1 MTDGTPA
8 TDGTPVTDGPTLAAM
23 SEATSTT
30 EARGAEDAP
39 RASRPAPRSF
49 PWAVPPDATD
59 DEIRVGRRRWYA
71 GAVFALLW
79 QVLEV
84 IAVWTDGRSLRAH
97 VVSTIALA
105 VVYAAYLFAP
115 ELMWRRSLRGRV
127 VVLAGVAV
135 LAALLL
141 LVVGPLAVWTWLLVA
156 ALSGFVAER
165 FWVAGVVVL
174 GIVGAQFLVAASTGW
189 DTAVNSGILFAPVI
203 TVSVGASML
212 FFGRQREAE
221 QRLGFAQDEITRLAV
236 VEERARFSRDLH
248 DVLGHSLTVVAMKS
262 ELAARLV
269 DVDPARAKVEM
280 QDVERLSRDALQGL
294 RRAVSGYRE
303 ADLDAELVSARAA
316 LSAAA
321 IDAVLPADGSAA
333 GDEVRSLFAW
343 VLREGITN
351 VIRHA
356 AASRVRVTLTR
367 TTLTIEDDGTGSTA
381 GATATA
387 GARTGGAFD
396 LTGGNGLRG
405 LRERADAV
413 GATLTTGTS
422 DLGGFLLRV
431 ERSRR

>member
-1 MTDGTPA
+1 
-8 TDGTPVTDGPTLAAM
+8 M
-23 SEATSTT
+23 SEATRTA
-30 EARGAEDAP
+30 EARGAENAP
-39 RASRPAPRSF
+39 RASRPSRPSARSF
-49 PWAVPPDATD
+49 PWAVPPGASD
-59 DEIRVGRRRWYA
+59 DDIRIGRRRWYT

-79 QVLEV
+79 QVLEI
-84 IAVWTDGRSLRAH
+84 IAVWSDGRSLRAH

-127 VVLAGVAV
+127 VVLAGVAL
-135 LAALLL
+135 LAGMLLF
-141 LVVGPLAVWTWLLVA
+141 VVGPLAVWTWLLVA

-165 FWVAGVVVL
+165 FWVAGAVVL
-174 GIVGAQFLVAASTGW
+174 AILGAQFLVAASTGW
-189 DTAVNSGILFAPVI
+189 DAAVNSGILFAPVI

-221 QRLGFAQDEITRLAV
+221 QRLGVAQDEITRLAV

-269 DVDPARAKVEM
+269 DVDPARAKTEM
-280 QDVERLSRDALQGL
+280 QDVERLSREALQGL

-316 LSAAA
+316 LEAAA
-321 IDAVLPADGSAA
+321 IDAVLPTDGDAAAD
-333 GDEVRSLFAW
+333 DVRSLFAW
-343 VLREGITN
+343 VLREGVTN
-351 VIRHA
+351 VVRHA
-356 AASRVRVTLTR
+356 AARRVRVALTR
-367 TTLTIEDDGTGSTA
+367 TALTIEDDGTGLLDPDAAST
-381 GATATA
+381 TP
-387 GARTGGAFD
+387 
-396 LTGGNGLRG
+396 GNGLRG

-413 GATLTTGTS
+413 GATMTTGTS

-431 ERSRR
+431 ERKRR

>member
-1 MTDGTPA
+1 
-8 TDGTPVTDGPTLAAM
+8 M
-23 SEATSTT
+23 SEATRTA
-30 EARGAEDAP
+30 EARGAENAP
-39 RASRPAPRSF
+39 RASRPTRPAPRSF
-49 PWAVPPDATD
+49 PWAVPPGAS
-59 DEIRVGRRRWYA
+59 DEDIRIGRRRWYA

-79 QVLEV
+79 QVLEI
-84 IAVWTDGRSLRAH
+84 IAVWSDGRSLRTH

-115 ELMWRRSLRGRV
+115 ELMWRRGLRGRV
-127 VVLAGVAV
+127 LVLAGVAL
-135 LAALLL
+135 LAGLLL

-165 FWVAGVVVL
+165 FWIAGVVVL
-174 GIVGAQFLVAASTGW
+174 GILGAQFLVAASTGW
-189 DTAVNSGILFAPVI
+189 DQAVNSGILFAPVI

-221 QRLGFAQDEITRLAV
+221 QRLGVAQDEITRLAV

-269 DVDPARAKVEM
+269 DLDPARAKTEM
-280 QDVERLSRDALQGL
+280 QDVERLSREALQGL

-303 ADLDAELVSARAA
+303 ADLDAELLSARAA
-316 LSAAA
+316 LTAAD
-321 IDAVLPADGSAA
+321 IDAVLPEDGDAA
-333 GDEVRSLFAW
+333 AEDVRSLFAW

-367 TTLTIEDDGTGSTA
+367 TALTVEDDGTGSTA
-381 GATATA
+381 GSEA
-387 GARTGGAFD
+387 GAAAAFSV
-396 LTGGNGLRG
+396 TGGNGLRG

-422 DLGGFLLRV
+422 DLGGFRLRV

>member
-1 MTDGTPA
+1 
-8 TDGTPVTDGPTLAAM
+8 M
-23 SEATSTT
+23 SEVTSTT
-30 EARGAEDAP
+30 TGPARP
-39 RASRPAPRSF
+39 RAY
-49 PWAVPPDATD
+49 PWAVPPGAGD
-59 DEIRVGRRRWYA
+59 DDIRVGRRRWYTGA
-71 GAVFALLW
+71 GFALLW

-84 IAVWTDGRSLRAH
+84 VAVWTDGRSLRAH
-97 VVSTIALA
+97 VVSSMALA

-115 ELMWRRSLRGRV
+115 ELMWRRSLRARTAV
-127 VVLAGVAV
+127 IAAVAL

-141 LVVGPLAVWTWLLVA
+141 LVVGPLAVWTWMLVA

-165 FWVAGVVVL
+165 FWVSGVVVL
-174 GIVGAQFLVAASTGW
+174 AIVGAQFLVAASTGW
-189 DTAVNSGILFAPVI
+189 DTAAGNGILFAPVI

-221 QRLGFAQDEITRLAV
+221 QRLGVAQDEITRLAV

-269 DVDPARAKVEM
+269 GVDPARAEVEM
-280 QDVERLSRDALQGL
+280 QDVERLSREALHEL

-303 ADLDAELVSARAA
+303 ADLDAELVSARSA
-316 LSAAA
+316 LAAA
-321 IDAVLPADGSAA
+321 SVTAMLPEDGAAA
-333 GDEVRSLFAW
+333 GDDVRSLFAW
-343 VLREGITN
+343 VLREGVTN
-351 VIRHA
+351 VLRHA

-367 TTLTIEDDGTGSTA
+367 STLTVEDDGTGVLAPPSTA
-381 GATATA
+381 AV
-387 GARTGGAFD
+387 
-396 LTGGNGLRG
+396 LGGNGLRG

-431 ERSRR
+431 GRRPR

>member
-1 MTDGTPA
+1 M
-8 TDGTPVTDGPTLAAM
+8 TDGPTLTPM
-23 SEATSTT
+23 SEATRTA
-30 EARGAEDAP
+30 EARGAANAP
-39 RASRPAPRSF
+39 RASRPTRPAPRSF
-49 PWAVPPDATD
+49 PWAVPPGAS
-59 DEIRVGRRRWYA
+59 DEDIRIGRRRWYA

-79 QVLEV
+79 QVLEI
-84 IAVWTDGRSLRAH
+84 IAVWSDGRSLRAH

-127 VVLAGVAV
+127 VVLAGVAL
-135 LAALLL
+135 LAGLLL
-141 LVVGPLAVWTWLLVA
+141 FVVGPLAVWTWLLVA

-165 FWVAGVVVL
+165 LWVAGVVVL
-174 GIVGAQFLVAASTGW
+174 AILGAQFLVAASTGW

-221 QRLGFAQDEITRLAV
+221 QRLGVAQDEITRLAV

-269 DVDPARAKVEM
+269 DVDPARAKTEM
-280 QDVERLSRDALQGL
+280 QDVERLSREALQGL
-294 RRAVSGYRE
+294 RHAVSGYRE

-316 LSAAA
+316 LEAAEIDAALPHDGDAAA
-321 IDAVLPADGSAA
+321 DD
-333 GDEVRSLFAW
+333 VRSLFAW
-343 VLREGITN
+343 VLREGVTN
-351 VIRHA
+351 VVRHA

-367 TTLTIEDDGTGSTA
+367 TALTIEDDGTGLLDPDAAST
-381 GATATA
+381 TP
-387 GARTGGAFD
+387 
-396 LTGGNGLRG
+396 GNGLRG

-413 GATLTTGTS
+413 GARLTTGTS
-422 DLGGFLLRV
+422 DLGGFRLRV
-431 ERSRR
+431 ERERR

>member
-1 MTDGTPA
+1 M
-8 TDGTPVTDGPTLAAM
+8 TDGPTLAPM
-23 SEATSTT
+23 SEATGTA
-30 EARGAEDAP
+30 EARGAENAP
-39 RASRPAPRSF
+39 RASRPSRPAPRSF
-49 PWAVPPDATD
+49 PWAVPPGASD
-59 DEIRVGRRRWYA
+59 DDIRIGRRRWYA

-84 IAVWTDGRSLRAH
+84 IAVWNDGRSLRAH
-97 VVSTIALA
+97 VVSSIALA

-127 VVLAGVAV
+127 VVLAGVAL
-135 LAALLL
+135 LAGLLL
-141 LVVGPLAVWTWLLVA
+141 FVVGPLAVWTWLLVA
-156 ALSGFVAER
+156 ALSGFVAGR
-165 FWVAGVVVL
+165 AWVAGVVVL
-174 GIVGAQFLVAASTGW
+174 VILGAQFLVAASTGW
-189 DTAVNSGILFAPVI
+189 ETAVNSGILFAPVI

-221 QRLGFAQDEITRLAV
+221 QRLGVAQDEITRLAV

-269 DVDPARAKVEM
+269 DVDPVRARTEM
-280 QDVERLSRDALQGL
+280 QDVERLSREALQGL

-316 LSAAA
+316 LEAAGT
-321 IDAVLPADGSAA
+321 DAVLPRDGDAA
-333 GDEVRSLFAW
+333 GDDVRSLFAW
-343 VLREGITN
+343 VLREGVTN
-351 VIRHA
+351 VLRHA

-367 TTLTIEDDGTGSTA
+367 TALTVEDDGTGMLDPDSPA
-381 GATATA
+381 ASV
-387 GARTGGAFD
+387 
-396 LTGGNGLRG
+396 GNGLRG

-431 ERSRR
+431 ERSGR

>member
-1 MTDGTPA
+1 
-8 TDGTPVTDGPTLAAM
+8 M
-23 SEATSTT
+23 SETTSTA
-30 EARGAEDAP
+30 EARDDASTAT
-39 RASRPAPRSF
+39 RSQARPRSF
-49 PWAVPPDATD
+49 PWAVPPGAS
-59 DEIRVGRRRWYA
+59 DEDIRTGRRRWYA

-84 IAVWTDGRSLRAH
+84 LAVWGDGRSLRAH
-97 VVSTIALA
+97 VVSSIALA

-115 ELMWRRSLRGRV
+115 ELMWRRSMRGRV
-127 VVLAGVAV
+127 AVLLGVAV
-135 LAALLL
+135 LAGLLL
-141 LVVGPLAVWTWLLVA
+141 FVVGPLAVWTWLLVA

-165 FWVAGVVVL
+165 SWVAGVVVL

-189 DTAVNSGILFAPVI
+189 DSAVNSGILFAPVI

-269 DVDPARAKVEM
+269 DVDPLRAKAEM

-316 LSAAA
+316 LEAAG
-321 IDAVLPADGSAA
+321 IDAVLPLDGDVAAD
-333 GDEVRSLFAW
+333 DVRSLFAW
-343 VLREGITN
+343 VLREGVTN

-356 AASRVRVTLTR
+356 AASRVRVDLTR
-367 TTLTIEDDGTGSTA
+367 TSLAIEDDGTGTTA
-381 GATATA
+381 GSSA
-387 GARTGGAFD
+387 GSSGAFSV
-396 LTGGNGLRG
+396 TGGNGLRG

-431 ERSRR
+431 DRRTTR

>member
-1 MTDGTPA
+1 
-8 TDGTPVTDGPTLAAM
+8 M
-23 SEATSTT
+23 SGASRTA

-39 RASRPAPRSF
+39 RASRPSPRSF
-49 PWAVPPDATD
+49 PWAVPPEASD
-59 DEIRVGRRRWYA
+59 DDIRVGRRRWYA

-97 VVSTIALA
+97 VVSSVALA

-127 VVLAGVAV
+127 VVLAGVAL
-135 LAALLL
+135 LAGLLL

-174 GIVGAQFLVAASTGW
+174 GIVGAQFLVAVSTGW
-189 DTAVNSGILFAPVI
+189 DTAVDSGILFAPVI

-221 QRLGFAQDEITRLAV
+221 QRLGVAQDEITRLAV

-262 ELAARLV
+262 ELAVRLAE
-269 DVDPARAKVEM
+269 VDPTRARVEM
-280 QDVERLSRDALQGL
+280 QDVERLAREALQGL

-303 ADLDAELVSARAA
+303 ADLDAEVRSARAA
-316 LSAAA
+316 LTAAA
-321 IDAVLPADGSAA
+321 ITATLPDDGRVA
-333 GDEVRSLFAW
+333 GDDVRSLFAW
-343 VLREGITN
+343 VLREGVTN
-351 VIRHA
+351 ILRHA

-367 TTLTIEDDGTGSTA
+367 TALTVEDDGTGVLAPPSTA
-381 GATATA
+381 AV
-387 GARTGGAFD
+387 
-396 LTGGNGLRG
+396 LGGNGLRG

-431 ERSRR
+431 ERSPR

>member
-1 MTDGTPA
+1 
-8 TDGTPVTDGPTLAAM
+8 M
-23 SEATSTT
+23 SEATRTA
-30 EARGAEDAP
+30 EARGAENAP
-39 RASRPAPRSF
+39 RASRPTRPAPRSF
-49 PWAVPPDATD
+49 PWAVPPGAS
-59 DEIRVGRRRWYA
+59 DEDIRIGRRRWYA

-79 QVLEV
+79 QVLEI
-84 IAVWTDGRSLRAH
+84 IAVWSDGRSLRAH

-127 VVLAGVAV
+127 VVLAGVAL
-135 LAALLL
+135 LAGLLL
-141 LVVGPLAVWTWLLVA
+141 FVVGPLAVWTWLLVA

-174 GIVGAQFLVAASTGW
+174 AILGAQFLVAASTGW

-221 QRLGFAQDEITRLAV
+221 QRLGVAQDEITRLAV

-269 DVDPARAKVEM
+269 DVDPARAKTEM
-280 QDVERLSRDALQGL
+280 QDVERLSREALQGL
-294 RRAVSGYRE
+294 RHAVSGYRE

-316 LSAAA
+316 LEAAEIDVALPHDGDAAA
-321 IDAVLPADGSAA
+321 DD
-333 GDEVRSLFAW
+333 VRSLFAW
-343 VLREGITN
+343 VLREGVTN
-351 VIRHA
+351 VVRHA

-367 TTLTIEDDGTGSTA
+367 TALTIEDDGTGLLDPDAAST
-381 GATATA
+381 TP
-387 GARTGGAFD
+387 
-396 LTGGNGLRG
+396 GNGLRG

-413 GATLTTGTS
+413 GARLTTGTS
-422 DLGGFLLRV
+422 DLGGFRLRV
-431 ERSRR
+431 ERERR

>member
-1 MTDGTPA
+1 
-8 TDGTPVTDGPTLAAM
+8 M
-23 SEATSTT
+23 SEATRTA
-30 EARGAEDAP
+30 EARGAENAP
-39 RASRPAPRSF
+39 RASRPSRPSARSF
-49 PWAVPPDATD
+49 PWAVPPGASD
-59 DEIRVGRRRWYA
+59 DDIRIGRRRWYA

-79 QVLEV
+79 QVLEI
-84 IAVWTDGRSLRAH
+84 IAVWSDGRSLRAH

-127 VVLAGVAV
+127 VVLAGVAL
-135 LAALLL
+135 LAGMLLF
-141 LVVGPLAVWTWLLVA
+141 VVGPLAVWTWLLVA

-165 FWVAGVVVL
+165 FWVAGAVVL
-174 GIVGAQFLVAASTGW
+174 AILGAQFLVAASTGW
-189 DTAVNSGILFAPVI
+189 DAAVNSGILFAPVI

-221 QRLGFAQDEITRLAV
+221 QRLGVAQDEITRLAV

-269 DVDPARAKVEM
+269 DVDPARAKTEM
-280 QDVERLSRDALQGL
+280 QDVERLSREALQGL

-316 LSAAA
+316 LEAAA
-321 IDAVLPADGSAA
+321 IDAVLPTDGDAAAD
-333 GDEVRSLFAW
+333 DVRSLFAW
-343 VLREGITN
+343 VLREGVTN
-351 VIRHA
+351 VVRHA
-356 AASRVRVTLTR
+356 AASRVRVALTR
-367 TTLTIEDDGTGSTA
+367 TALTIEDDGTGLLDPDAAST
-381 GATATA
+381 TP
-387 GARTGGAFD
+387 
-396 LTGGNGLRG
+396 GNGLRG

-431 ERSRR
+431 ERKRR

>member
-1 MTDGTPA
+1 M
-8 TDGTPVTDGPTLAAM
+8 TDGPTLAPM

-30 EARGAEDAP
+30 EARDAADAP
-39 RASRPAPRSF
+39 RASRPARTSPRSF
-49 PWAVPPDATD
+49 PWAVPPGAD
-59 DEIRVGRRRWYA
+59 DDDIRTARRRWYA

-84 IAVWTDGRSLRAH
+84 IAVWSDGRSLRAH
-97 VVSTIALA
+97 VLSSLALA
-105 VVYAAYLFAP
+105 VVYTAYLFAP
-115 ELMWRRSLRGRV
+115 EAMWRRSMRGRV
-127 VVLAGVAV
+127 VVLLGVAL
-135 LAALLL
+135 LAGLLL
-141 LVVGPLAVWTWLLVA
+141 FVVGPLAVWTWLLVA

-174 GIVGAQFLVAASTGW
+174 GIVGAQFLVAVSTGW

-221 QRLGFAQDEITRLAV
+221 QRLGVAQDEITRLAV

-269 DVDPARAKVEM
+269 DVDPVRAKTEM
-280 QDVERLSRDALQGL
+280 QDVERLSREALQGL

-303 ADLDAELVSARAA
+303 ADLDAELLSARAA
-316 LSAAA
+316 LEAAE
-321 IDAVLPADGSAA
+321 IDATLPADGSAA
-333 GDEVRSLFAW
+333 GDDVRSLFAW
-343 VLREGITN
+343 VLREGVTN

-367 TTLTIEDDGTGSTA
+367 TALTVEDDGTGTSAGSAA
-381 GATATA
+381 GA
-387 GARTGGAFD
+387 GGTFSV
-396 LTGGNGLRG
+396 TGGNGLRG
-405 LRERADAV
+405 LRERSDAV

-422 DLGGFLLRV
+422 DLGGFRLRV
-431 ERSRR
+431 ERSGR

>member
-1 MTDGTPA
+1 
-8 TDGTPVTDGPTLAAM
+8 M

-30 EARGAEDAP
+30 DASGTDDAS
-39 RASRPAPRSF
+39 RASRPSPRSF
-49 PWAVPPDATD
+49 PWAVPPGASD
-59 DEIRVGRRRWYA
+59 DDIRIGRRRWYT

-79 QVLEV
+79 QVLEI

-97 VVSTIALA
+97 VVSSIALA

-115 ELMWRRSLRGRV
+115 ELMWRRNLRERV
-127 VVLAGVAV
+127 LVLAGVAL
-135 LAALLL
+135 LAGLLL
-141 LVVGPLAVWTWLLVA
+141 LVVGPLAVWTWLLIA

-165 FWVAGVVVL
+165 FWVAAVVVL
-174 GIVGAQFLVAASTGW
+174 GIVAAQLLVAVSTGW
-189 DTAVNSGILFAPVI
+189 DNAVDNGILFAPVI

-221 QRLGFAQDEITRLAV
+221 QRLGVAQDEITRLAV

-262 ELAARLV
+262 ELATRLV
-269 DVDPARAKVEM
+269 DVDPARAKTEM
-280 QDVERLSRDALQGL
+280 QDVERLSREALQGL

-316 LSAAA
+316 LEAAA
-321 IDAVLPADGSAA
+321 IDAALPRDADAA
-333 GDEVRSLFAW
+333 ADDVRSLFAW
-343 VLREGITN
+343 VLREGVTN
-351 VIRHA
+351 IVRHA

-367 TTLTIEDDGTGSTA
+367 TALTVEDDGTGVLAPPSTA
-381 GATATA
+381 VV
-387 GARTGGAFD
+387 
-396 LTGGNGLRG
+396 LGGNGLRG
-405 LRERADAV
+405 LRERAEAV
-413 GATLTTGTS
+413 GAVLTTGTS

>member
-1 MTDGTPA
+1 
-8 TDGTPVTDGPTLAAM
+8 M
-23 SEATSTT
+23 SEATRTA
-30 EARGAEDAP
+30 EARGAENAP
-39 RASRPAPRSF
+39 HASRPSPRSF
-49 PWAVPPDATD
+49 PWAVPPGASD
-59 DEIRVGRRRWYA
+59 DDIRVGRRRWYA

-79 QVLEV
+79 QVLEI

-97 VVSTIALA
+97 VVSSIALA

-127 VVLAGVAV
+127 LVLAGVAL
-135 LAALLL
+135 LAGLLL
-141 LVVGPLAVWTWLLVA
+141 FVVGPLAVWTWLLVA

-165 FWVAGVVVL
+165 FWVAAVVVL

-221 QRLGFAQDEITRLAV
+221 QRLGVAQDEITRLAV

-262 ELAARLV
+262 ELAVRLV
-269 DVDPARAKVEM
+269 DVDPARAKTEM
-280 QDVERLSRDALQGL
+280 QDVERLSREALQGL

-316 LSAAA
+316 LAAA
-321 IDAVLPADGSAA
+321 SITAALPEDGEAA
-333 GDEVRSLFAW
+333 GDDVRSLFAW
-343 VLREGITN
+343 VLREGVTN
-351 VIRHA
+351 VLRHA

-367 TTLTIEDDGTGSTA
+367 TALTVEDDGTGVLAPPSTA
-381 GATATA
+381 AV
-387 GARTGGAFD
+387 
-396 LTGGNGLRG
+396 LGGNGLRG

-413 GATLTTGTS
+413 GAALTTGTS

-431 ERSRR
+431 ERSPR

>member
-1 MTDGTPA
+1 MTDGTTA
-8 TDGTPVTDGPTLAAM
+8 TDGAPVTDGPTLAPM

-30 EARGAEDAP
+30 EARGTADAP

-141 LVVGPLAVWTWLLVA
+141 FVVGPLAVWTWLLVA

-269 DVDPARAKVEM
+269 YVDPARAKVEM

-367 TTLTIEDDGTGSTA
+367 MTLTIEDDGTGSTV
-381 GATATA
+381 

-396 LTGGNGLRG
+396 VTGGNGLRG

>member
-1 MTDGTPA
+1 
-8 TDGTPVTDGPTLAAM
+8 M
-23 SEATSTT
+23 SEATGTA
-30 EARGAEDAP
+30 EARGAENAP
-39 RASRPAPRSF
+39 RASRPSRPAPRSF
-49 PWAVPPDATD
+49 PWAVPPGASD
-59 DEIRVGRRRWYA
+59 DDIRIGRRRWYA

-84 IAVWTDGRSLRAH
+84 IAVWNDGRSLRAH
-97 VVSTIALA
+97 VVSSIALA

-127 VVLAGVAV
+127 VVLAGVAL
-135 LAALLL
+135 LAGLLL
-141 LVVGPLAVWTWLLVA
+141 FVVGPLAVWTWLLVA
-156 ALSGFVAER
+156 ALSGFVAGR
-165 FWVAGVVVL
+165 AWVAGVVVL
-174 GIVGAQFLVAASTGW
+174 VILGAQFLVAASTGW
-189 DTAVNSGILFAPVI
+189 ETAVNSGILFAPVI

-221 QRLGFAQDEITRLAV
+221 QRLGVAQDEITRLAV

-269 DVDPARAKVEM
+269 DVDPVRARTEM
-280 QDVERLSRDALQGL
+280 QDVERLSREALQGL

-316 LSAAA
+316 LEAAGT
-321 IDAVLPADGSAA
+321 DAVLPRDGDAA
-333 GDEVRSLFAW
+333 GDDVRSLFAW
-343 VLREGITN
+343 VLREGVTN
-351 VIRHA
+351 VLRHA

-367 TTLTIEDDGTGSTA
+367 TALTVEDDGTGMLDPDSPA
-381 GATATA
+381 ASV
-387 GARTGGAFD
+387 
-396 LTGGNGLRG
+396 GNGLRG

-431 ERSRR
+431 ERSGR

>member
-1 MTDGTPA
+1 
-8 TDGTPVTDGPTLAAM
+8 M
-23 SEATSTT
+23 SEATRTA
-30 EARGAEDAP
+30 EARGAENAP
-39 RASRPAPRSF
+39 RASRPTRPAPRSF
-49 PWAVPPDATD
+49 PWAVPPGAS
-59 DEIRVGRRRWYA
+59 DEDIRIGRRRWYA

-79 QVLEV
+79 QVLEI
-84 IAVWTDGRSLRAH
+84 IAVWSDGRSLRAH

-127 VVLAGVAV
+127 VVLAGVAL
-135 LAALLL
+135 LAGLLL
-141 LVVGPLAVWTWLLVA
+141 FVVGPLAVWTWLLVA

-174 GIVGAQFLVAASTGW
+174 AILGAQFLVAASTGW

-221 QRLGFAQDEITRLAV
+221 QRLGVAQDEITRLAV

-269 DVDPARAKVEM
+269 DVDPARAKTEM
-280 QDVERLSRDALQGL
+280 QDVERLSREALQGL
-294 RRAVSGYRE
+294 RHAVSGYRE

-316 LSAAA
+316 LEAAEIDAALPHDGDAAA
-321 IDAVLPADGSAA
+321 DD
-333 GDEVRSLFAW
+333 VRSLFAW
-343 VLREGITN
+343 VLREGVTN
-351 VIRHA
+351 VVRHA

-367 TTLTIEDDGTGSTA
+367 TALTIEDDGTGLLDPDAAS
-381 GATATA
+381 ATP
-387 GARTGGAFD
+387 
-396 LTGGNGLRG
+396 GNGLRG

-413 GATLTTGTS
+413 GARLTTGTS
-422 DLGGFLLRV
+422 DLGGFRLRV
-431 ERSRR
+431 ERERR

>member
-1 MTDGTPA
+1 
-8 TDGTPVTDGPTLAAM
+8 M
-23 SEATSTT
+23 SEATRTA
-30 EARGAEDAP
+30 EARGAENAP
-39 RASRPAPRSF
+39 RASRPSRPSARSF
-49 PWAVPPDATD
+49 PWAVPPGASD
-59 DEIRVGRRRWYA
+59 DDIRIGRRRWYA

-79 QVLEV
+79 QVLEI
-84 IAVWTDGRSLRAH
+84 IAVWSDGRSLRAH

-127 VVLAGVAV
+127 VVLAGVA
-135 LAALLL
+135 LPAGMLLS
-141 LVVGPLAVWTWLLVA
+141 VVGPLAVWTWLLVA

-165 FWVAGVVVL
+165 FWVAGAVVL
-174 GIVGAQFLVAASTGW
+174 AILGAQFLVAASTGW
-189 DTAVNSGILFAPVI
+189 DAAVNSGILFAPVI

-221 QRLGFAQDEITRLAV
+221 QRLGVAQDEITRLAV

-269 DVDPARAKVEM
+269 DVDPARAKTEM
-280 QDVERLSRDALQGL
+280 QDVERLSREALQGL

-316 LSAAA
+316 LEAAA
-321 IDAVLPADGSAA
+321 IDAVLPTDGDAAAD
-333 GDEVRSLFAW
+333 DVRSLFAW
-343 VLREGITN
+343 VLREGVTN
-351 VIRHA
+351 VVRHA
-356 AASRVRVTLTR
+356 AASRVRVALTR
-367 TTLTIEDDGTGSTA
+367 TALTIEDDGTGLLDPDAAST
-381 GATATA
+381 TP
-387 GARTGGAFD
+387 
-396 LTGGNGLRG
+396 GNGLRG

-413 GATLTTGTS
+413 GASLTTGTS

-431 ERSRR
+431 ERKRR

>member
-1 MTDGTPA
+1 M
-8 TDGTPVTDGPTLAAM
+8 TDGPTLAPM
-23 SEATSTT
+23 SEATSTID
-30 EARGAEDAP
+30 ASSADDAP
-39 RASRPAPRSF
+39 RASRPSRPSPRSF
-49 PWAVPPDATD
+49 PWAVPPGATD
-59 DEIRVGRRRWYA
+59 DDIRIGRRRWYA

-97 VVSTIALA
+97 VVSSIALA

-115 ELMWRRSLRGRV
+115 EVMWRRSLRGRV
-127 VVLAGVAV
+127 LVLAGVAL
-135 LAALLL
+135 LAGLLL
-141 LVVGPLAVWTWLLVA
+141 FVVGPLAVWTWLLVA

-174 GIVGAQFLVAASTGW
+174 GIIGAQFLVAASTGW

-221 QRLGFAQDEITRLAV
+221 QRLGVAQDEITRLAV

-269 DVDPARAKVEM
+269 DVDPARAKTEM
-280 QDVERLSRDALQGL
+280 QDVERLSREALHGL

-316 LSAAA
+316 LAAA
-321 IDAVLPADGSAA
+321 SITAALPEDGAAV
-333 GDEVRSLFAW
+333 GDDVRSLFAW
-343 VLREGITN
+343 VLREGVTN
-351 VIRHA
+351 VLRHA

-367 TTLTIEDDGTGSTA
+367 TALTVEDDGTGVLAPPSTTA
-381 GATATA
+381 G
-387 GARTGGAFD
+387 
-396 LTGGNGLRG
+396 LGGNGLRG
-405 LRERADAV
+405 LGERADAV
-413 GATLTTGTS
+413 GAVLTTGTS

-431 ERSRR
+431 ERSPR

>member
-1 MTDGTPA
+1 M
-8 TDGTPVTDGPTLAAM
+8 TDGPTLAPM
-23 SEATSTT
+23 SEATRTA
-30 EARGAEDAP
+30 EARGAENAP
-39 RASRPAPRSF
+39 RASRPTRPAPRSF
-49 PWAVPPDATD
+49 PWAVPPGAS
-59 DEIRVGRRRWYA
+59 DEDIRIGRRRWYA

-79 QVLEV
+79 QVLEI
-84 IAVWTDGRSLRAH
+84 IAVWSDGRSLRAH

-127 VVLAGVAV
+127 VVLAGVAL
-135 LAALLL
+135 LAGLLL
-141 LVVGPLAVWTWLLVA
+141 FVVGPLAVWTWLLVA

-174 GIVGAQFLVAASTGW
+174 AILGAQFLVAASTGW

-221 QRLGFAQDEITRLAV
+221 QRLGVAQDEITRLAV

-269 DVDPARAKVEM
+269 DVDPARAKTEM
-280 QDVERLSRDALQGL
+280 QDVERLSREALQGL
-294 RRAVSGYRE
+294 RHAVSGYRE

-316 LSAAA
+316 LEAAEIDAALPHDGDAAA
-321 IDAVLPADGSAA
+321 DD
-333 GDEVRSLFAW
+333 VRSLFAW
-343 VLREGITN
+343 VLREGVTN
-351 VIRHA
+351 VVRHA

-367 TTLTIEDDGTGSTA
+367 TALTIEDDGTGLLDPDAAS
-381 GATATA
+381 ATP
-387 GARTGGAFD
+387 
-396 LTGGNGLRG
+396 GNGLRG

-413 GATLTTGTS
+413 GARLTTGTS
-422 DLGGFLLRV
+422 DLGGFRLRV
-431 ERSRR
+431 ERERR

>member
-1 MTDGTPA
+1 
-8 TDGTPVTDGPTLAAM
+8 M
-23 SEATSTT
+23 SEATNTT
-30 EARGAEDAP
+30 EVRGAGNAP
-39 RASRPAPRSF
+39 TGSRARPRSF
-49 PWAVPPDATD
+49 PWAVPPGASD
-59 DEIRVGRRRWYA
+59 DDIRIGRRRWYA
-71 GAVFALLW
+71 GAVFGLLW

-84 IAVWTDGRSLRAH
+84 IAVWNDGRSLRAH

-105 VVYAAYLFAP
+105 VLYAAYLFAP

-127 VVLAGVAV
+127 VVLAGVAL
-135 LAALLL
+135 LAGLLL
-141 LVVGPLAVWTWLLVA
+141 FVVGPLAIWTWLLVA

-165 FWVAGVVVL
+165 FWVAGSVVL
-174 GIVGAQFLVAASTGW
+174 AIVGAQFLVALSTGW
-189 DTAVNSGILFAPVI
+189 DQAVDSGILFAPVI

-221 QRLGFAQDEITRLAV
+221 QRLGVAQDEITRLAV

-269 DVDPARAKVEM
+269 DVDPIRARTEM
-280 QDVERLSRDALQGL
+280 QDVERLSREALQGL

-316 LSAAA
+316 LAAA
-321 IDAVLPADGSAA
+321 GTDASLPHDGDAAAD
-333 GDEVRSLFAW
+333 DVRSLFAW
-343 VLREGITN
+343 VLREGVTN
-351 VIRHA
+351 VLRHA

-367 TTLTIEDDGTGSTA
+367 TALTIEDDGTGVLEASAAVTP
-381 GATATA
+381 
-387 GARTGGAFD
+387 
-396 LTGGNGLRG
+396 GNGLRG

-422 DLGGFLLRV
+422 DLGGFRLRV
-431 ERSRR
+431 ERNRR

>member
-1 MTDGTPA
+1 
-8 TDGTPVTDGPTLAAM
+8 M
-23 SEATSTT
+23 SEATRTA
-30 EARGAEDAP
+30 EARGAETAP
-39 RASRPAPRSF
+39 RASRPSRPSARSF
-49 PWAVPPDATD
+49 PWAVPPGASD
-59 DEIRVGRRRWYA
+59 DDIRIGRRRWYT

-79 QVLEV
+79 QVLEI
-84 IAVWTDGRSLRAH
+84 IAVWSDGRSLRAH

-127 VVLAGVAV
+127 VVLAGVAL
-135 LAALLL
+135 LAGMLLF
-141 LVVGPLAVWTWLLVA
+141 VVGPLAVWTWLLVA

-165 FWVAGVVVL
+165 FWVAGAVVL
-174 GIVGAQFLVAASTGW
+174 AILGAQFLVAASTGW
-189 DTAVNSGILFAPVI
+189 DAAVNSGILFAPVI

-221 QRLGFAQDEITRLAV
+221 QRLGVAQDEITRLAV

-269 DVDPARAKVEM
+269 DVDPARAKTEM
-280 QDVERLSRDALQGL
+280 QDVERLSREALQGL

-316 LSAAA
+316 LEAAA
-321 IDAVLPADGSAA
+321 IDAVLPTDGDAAAD
-333 GDEVRSLFAW
+333 DVRSLFAW
-343 VLREGITN
+343 VLREGVTN
-351 VIRHA
+351 VVRHA
-356 AASRVRVTLTR
+356 AARRVRVALTR
-367 TTLTIEDDGTGSTA
+367 TALTIEDDGTGLLDPDAAST
-381 GATATA
+381 TP
-387 GARTGGAFD
+387 
-396 LTGGNGLRG
+396 GNGLRG

-413 GATLTTGTS
+413 GATMTTGTS

-431 ERSRR
+431 ERKRR

>member
-1 MTDGTPA
+1 M
-8 TDGTPVTDGPTLAAM
+8 TDGPTLAPM
-23 SEATSTT
+23 SEATRTA
-30 EARGAEDAP
+30 EARGAANAP
-39 RASRPAPRSF
+39 RASRPSRPSARSF
-49 PWAVPPDATD
+49 PWAVPPGASD
-59 DEIRVGRRRWYA
+59 DDIRIGRRRWYT

-79 QVLEV
+79 QVLEI
-84 IAVWTDGRSLRAH
+84 IAVWSDGRSLRAH

-127 VVLAGVAV
+127 VVLAGVAL
-135 LAALLL
+135 LAGLLL
-141 LVVGPLAVWTWLLVA
+141 FVVGPLAVWTWLLVA

-165 FWVAGVVVL
+165 FWVAGAVVL
-174 GIVGAQFLVAASTGW
+174 AILGAQFLVAASTGW

-221 QRLGFAQDEITRLAV
+221 QRLGVAQDEITRLAV

-269 DVDPARAKVEM
+269 DVDPARAKAEM

-316 LSAAA
+316 LEAAA
-321 IDAVLPADGSAA
+321 IDATLPHDGDAAAD
-333 GDEVRSLFAW
+333 DVRSLFAW
-343 VLREGITN
+343 VLREGVTN
-351 VIRHA
+351 VVRHA

-367 TTLTIEDDGTGSTA
+367 TTLTIEDDGTGLLDPDAACT
-381 GATATA
+381 TP
-387 GARTGGAFD
+387 
-396 LTGGNGLRG
+396 GNGLRG

-422 DLGGFLLRV
+422 DLGGFRLRV
-431 ERSRR
+431 ERERR

>member
-1 MTDGTPA
+1 
-8 TDGTPVTDGPTLAAM
+8 M
-23 SEATSTT
+23 SEATGTT
-30 EARGAEDAP
+30 EARGAENAP
-39 RASRPAPRSF
+39 RASRPSRPAPRSF
-49 PWAVPPDATD
+49 PWAVPPGASD
-59 DEIRVGRRRWYA
+59 DDIRIGRRRWYA

-84 IAVWTDGRSLRAH
+84 IAVWNDGRSLRAH
-97 VVSTIALA
+97 VVSSIALA

-127 VVLAGVAV
+127 LVLAGVAL
-135 LAALLL
+135 LAGLLL
-141 LVVGPLAVWTWLLVA
+141 FVVGPLAVWTWLLVA
-156 ALSGFVAER
+156 ALSGFVAGR
-165 FWVAGVVVL
+165 AWVAGVVVL
-174 GIVGAQFLVAASTGW
+174 VILGAQFLVAASTGW

-221 QRLGFAQDEITRLAV
+221 QRLGVAQDEITRLAV

-269 DVDPARAKVEM
+269 DVDPVRARTEM
-280 QDVERLSRDALQGL
+280 QDVERLSREALQGL

-316 LSAAA
+316 LEAAGT
-321 IDAVLPADGSAA
+321 DAVLPRDGDAA
-333 GDEVRSLFAW
+333 GDDVRSLFAW
-343 VLREGITN
+343 VLREGVTN
-351 VIRHA
+351 VLRHA

-367 TTLTIEDDGTGSTA
+367 TALTVEDDGTGMLDPDSPA
-381 GATATA
+381 ASV
-387 GARTGGAFD
+387 
-396 LTGGNGLRG
+396 GNGLRG

-431 ERSRR
+431 ERSGR

>member
-1 MTDGTPA
+1 
-8 TDGTPVTDGPTLAAM
+8 M
-23 SEATSTT
+23 SEVTSTT
-30 EARGAEDAP
+30 QARGAADAS

-49 PWAVPPDATD
+49 PWAVPPGASD
-59 DEIRVGRRRWYA
+59 DDIRIGRRRWYT

-79 QVLEV
+79 QVLEL
-84 IAVWTDGRSLRAH
+84 IAVWSDGRSLRAH
-97 VVSTIALA
+97 VLSTIALA

-127 VVLAGVAV
+127 VVLAGVAL
-135 LAALLL
+135 LAGSLLF
-141 LVVGPLAVWTWLLVA
+141 VVGPLAVWTWLLVA

-165 FWVAGVVVL
+165 FWVAGAVVL
-174 GIVGAQFLVAASTGW
+174 AILGAQFLVAASTGW

-221 QRLGFAQDEITRLAV
+221 QRLGVAQDEITRLAV

-269 DVDPARAKVEM
+269 DVDPARAKTEM
-280 QDVERLSRDALQGL
+280 QDVERLSREALQGL

-303 ADLDAELVSARAA
+303 ADLDAELVSVRAA
-316 LSAAA
+316 LDAAG
-321 IDAVLPADGSAA
+321 IDAVLPDDGDAAAD
-333 GDEVRSLFAW
+333 DVRSLFAW
-343 VLREGITN
+343 VLREGVTN
-351 VIRHA
+351 VVRHA

-367 TTLTIEDDGTGSTA
+367 TALTIEDDGTGLLDPAAAS
-381 GATATA
+381 ATP
-387 GARTGGAFD
+387 
-396 LTGGNGLRG
+396 GNGLRG

-413 GATLTTGTS
+413 GATLSTGTS

-431 ERSRR
+431 ERKRR

>member
-1 MTDGTPA
+1 
-8 TDGTPVTDGPTLAAM
+8 M
-23 SEATSTT
+23 SEATRTA
-30 EARGAEDAP
+30 EARGAENAP
-39 RASRPAPRSF
+39 RASRPSRPSARSF
-49 PWAVPPDATD
+49 PWAVPPGASD
-59 DEIRVGRRRWYA
+59 DDIRIGRRRWYA

-79 QVLEV
+79 QVLEI
-84 IAVWTDGRSLRAH
+84 IAVWSDGRSLRAH

-127 VVLAGVAV
+127 VVLAGVAL
-135 LAALLL
+135 LAGMLLF
-141 LVVGPLAVWTWLLVA
+141 VVGPLAVWTWLLVA

-165 FWVAGVVVL
+165 FWVAGAVVL
-174 GIVGAQFLVAASTGW
+174 AILGAQFLVAASTGW
-189 DTAVNSGILFAPVI
+189 DAAVNSGILFAPVI

-221 QRLGFAQDEITRLAV
+221 QRLGVAQDEITRLAV

-269 DVDPARAKVEM
+269 DVDPARAKTEM
-280 QDVERLSRDALQGL
+280 QDVERLSREALQGL

-316 LSAAA
+316 LEAAA
-321 IDAVLPADGSAA
+321 IDAALPTDGDAAAD
-333 GDEVRSLFAW
+333 DVRSLFAW
-343 VLREGITN
+343 VLREGVTN
-351 VIRHA
+351 VVRHA
-356 AASRVRVTLTR
+356 AASRVRVALTR
-367 TTLTIEDDGTGSTA
+367 TALTIEDDGTGLLDPDAAS
-381 GATATA
+381 ATP
-387 GARTGGAFD
+387 
-396 LTGGNGLRG
+396 GNGLRG

-431 ERSRR
+431 ERKRR

>member
-1 MTDGTPA
+1 
-8 TDGTPVTDGPTLAAM
+8 M

-30 EARGAEDAP
+30 EARGAVDAP

-49 PWAVPPDATD
+49 PWAVPPEASD
-59 DEIRVGRRRWYA
+59 DDIRVGRRRWYA

-97 VVSTIALA
+97 VVSSIALA

-127 VVLAGVAV
+127 VVLAGVAL
-135 LAALLL
+135 LAGLLL

-269 DVDPARAKVEM
+269 DVDPARAKAEM

-303 ADLDAELVSARAA
+303 ADLDAELVSARSA
-316 LSAAA
+316 LSAAG

-343 VLREGITN
+343 VLREGVTN

-367 TTLTIEDDGTGSTA
+367 TRLTIEDDGTGSTA
-381 GATATA
+381 ATGAAATAATGARA
-387 GARTGGAFD
+387 GAGAGGAFD
-396 LTGGNGLRG
+396 VTGGNGLRG

-422 DLGGFLLRV
+422 DLGGFLLQV
-431 ERSRR
+431 ERSPR